1 MSGLSEKATITRAAI
16 LREFNDQIYRNGY
29 KNTTL
34 KGICDAL
41 EISTGHLYYYF
52 KKKEDLY
59 INLFRDFVG
68 KITIIFDSHFDAGV
82 DALMKT
88 LLIDRFAR
96 FMNLNIPELK
106 VIRTEIVDSMNII
119 TETASMFTDIYADG
133 LKHTGHTHDRQTV
146 LIGQQFAVSGE
157 YALQKLAFEKKFAE
171 MTDDQYSD
179 LGITVFFKTIDF
191 PMEKADAYRTAS
203 QRIFS
208 ALNKNMLVGKVYD
221 MSEYTYATNAVEPDS

>member
-41 EISTGHLYYYF
+41 EISTGHLYYYY

-59 INLFRDFVG
+59 INLFRDFIG
-68 KITIIFDSHFDAGV
+68 KITLIFNSHFEAGM
-82 DALMKT
+82 DTLMKT

-96 FMNLNIPELK
+96 FMNLNIPELRA
-106 VIRTEIVDSMNII
+106 IRTEIVDSMNII
-119 TETASMFTDIYADG
+119 TETASMFADIYVDG
-133 LKHTGHTHDRQTV
+133 LKRSGHPHDRQAV

-157 YALQKLAFEKKFAE
+157 HALQKLDFEGKLAE
-171 MTDDQYSD
+171 MSDEQYSD
-179 LGITVFFKTIDF
+179 LGIMVFFKTIDF
-191 PMEKADAYRTAS
+191 PKEKANEYLTAS
-203 QRIFS
+203 KSIFS
-208 ALNKNMLVGKVYD
+208 ALDKDMLVGKVYG
-221 MSEYTYATNAVEPDS
+221 MSEYTYASEPDS

>member
-1 MSGLSEKATITRAAI
+1 MSELSEKATITRAAI
-16 LREFNDQIYRNGY
+16 LREFNDQLYRNGY

-68 KITIIFDSHFDAGV
+68 KIAIIFDRHFGAGV

-96 FMNLNIPELK
+96 FMNLNMPELK
-106 VIRTEIVDSMNII
+106 TTRSEIVDCTSII
-119 TETASMFTDIYADG
+119 TETASMFADIYADG
-133 LKHTGHTHDRQTV
+133 LKRSGHPYDRQTV

-157 YALQKLAFEKKFAE
+157 HALQKLAFEGKIGE
-171 MTDDQYSD
+171 MTDEQYSD
-179 LGITVFFKTIDF
+179 LSIRVFFNTVDF
-191 PMEKADAYRTAS
+191 PKDKADEYLAAS
-203 QRIFS
+203 KHIFS
-208 ALNKNMLVGKVYD
+208 ALDKDMLVGKVYD
-221 MSEYTYATNAVEPDS
+221 MGEYTYAENASE